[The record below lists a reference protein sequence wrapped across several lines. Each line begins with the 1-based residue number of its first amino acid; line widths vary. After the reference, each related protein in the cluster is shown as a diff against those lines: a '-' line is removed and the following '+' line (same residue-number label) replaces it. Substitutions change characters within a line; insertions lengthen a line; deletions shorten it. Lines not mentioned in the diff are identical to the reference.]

1 MIFFSQNKPP
11 LLFSEGVILNLVGY
25 CGGFLTLG
33 LGVALIAAGFGLA
46 TAAGSAGFL
55 VNVRFFFADLS
66 VISTAPGLMVACL
79 AAQASGESLCNPTQ
93 NPVELRPQP
102 HFGGSLAG
110 VNGIG
115 MAAIGSGTLYGA
127 VAAGCQV
134 STGSAGAGFLPV
146 KKSIIFFNMLLS
158 PILYL

>member
-1 MIFFSQNKPP
+1 
-11 LLFSEGVILNLVGY
+11 LAG
-25 CGGFLTLG
+25 
-33 LGVALIAAGFGLA
+33 ALIAAGFGA
-46 TAAGSAGFL
+46 TFGSAGFFT
-55 VNVRFFFADLS
+55 NVRFFFSGRAGS
-66 VISTAPGLMVACL
+66 ATIFPTVAGLL
-79 AAQASGESLCNPTQ
+79 GWSAQASGESLCSPTQ

-115 MAAIGSGTLYGA
+115 VVAAGSGTLYGA
-127 VAAGCQV
+127 TAAGCQV

-158 PILYL
+158 PMLYL

>member
-1 MIFFSQNKPP
+1 
-11 LLFSEGVILNLVGY
+11 LAR
-25 CGGFLTLG
+25 G
-33 LGVALIAAGFGLA
+33 LAGALIAAGLGAGFAAAFG
-46 TAAGSAGFL
+46 AAGFFT
-55 VNVRFFFADLS
+55 NVRFFFSGCAGAATIFPT
-66 VISTAPGLMVACL
+66 VAGLL
-79 AAQASGESLCNPTQ
+79 GWSAQASGDSLCSPTQ
-93 NPVELRPQP
+93 NPVGLRPQP

-115 MAAIGSGTLYGA
+115 VVAAGSGTLYGA

-158 PILYL
+158 PIKYLYSKLFGKINLQNFA